1 MWSHVT
7 ETAADKYDKIWFMNF
22 YLIKF
27 KNAGDQVIVIK
38 LHMLRGEFL
47 F

>member
-1 MWSHVT
+1 MT
-7 ETAADKYDKIWFMNF
+7 ETAADKYDKIWFMNLQ
-22 YLIKF
+22 LIKF
-27 KNAGDQVIVIK
+27 KNVGGKVIVTQ